1 MEYEEYAENC
11 KQNGFLTIPKTEWTK
26 IKNQIIKDN
35 IYINKMKEVDNQRID
50 NLLAGCKN
58 GGQ

>member
-1 MEYEEYAENC
+1 MTYEEYIDNATKNQF
-11 KQNGFLTIPKTEWTK
+11 KIIPKKEWVLL
-26 IKNQIIKDN
+26 NNMLIKDN
-35 IYINKMKEVDNQRID
+35 IYIKKMKEVDNQRID